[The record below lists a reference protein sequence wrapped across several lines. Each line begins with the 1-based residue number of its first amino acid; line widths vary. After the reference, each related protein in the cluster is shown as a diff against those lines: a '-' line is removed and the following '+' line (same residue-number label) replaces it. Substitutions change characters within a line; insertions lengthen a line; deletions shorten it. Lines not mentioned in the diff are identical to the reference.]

1 MSEEL
6 KRELGEEVEA
16 QQEVKVEAQQEAKVE
31 EVKVE
36 QPLTGLKL
44 YNAFKKTQP
53 KGMPKQ
59 ELALAWVAYKS
70 SLGLPIIDK
79 KEPKEKKPRMT
90 TATRRGKK
98 NMVDEVSQMIGDF
111 NIGPPPVVEV
121 SA

>member
-6 KRELGEEVEA
+6 KRELGEVEA
-16 QQEVKVEAQQEAKVE
+16 QQEVKVEEVKE
-31 EVKVE
+31 EVKTE
-36 QPLTGLKL
+36 PLTGLKL

-70 SLGLPIIDK
+70 SLGLPIIEK
-79 KEPKEKKPRMT
+79 KVKKPRKVP
-90 TATRRGKK
+90 ANRLGKK
-98 NMVDEVSQMIGDF
+98 EDIDDVSQMIGDL
-111 NIGPPPVVEV
+111 NIV

>member
-6 KRELGEEVEA
+6 KQELGEELA
-16 QQEVKVEAQQEAKVE
+16 QQETKVE

-36 QPLTGLKL
+36 APLTGLKL

-70 SLGLPIIDK
+70 SLGLPIVEK
-79 KEPKEKKPRMT
+79 KEKKPRKIP
-90 TATRRGKK
+90 ANRLGKK
-98 NMVDEVSQMIGDF
+98 DEVDDVSQMIGDF
-111 NIGPPPVVEV
+111 NIGAPQVVDV

>member
-6 KRELGEEVEA
+6 KRELGEVEEV
-16 QQEVKVEAQQEAKVE
+16 KVE

-36 QPLTGLKL
+36 EVKTEPLTGLKL
-44 YNAFKKTQP
+44 YNAFKKTQT

-70 SLGLPIIDK
+70 SLGLPIIEK
-79 KEPKEKKPRMT
+79 KVKKPRKIP
-90 TATRRGKK
+90 ANRLGKK
-98 NMVDEVSQMIGDF
+98 DDIDDASQMIGDL
-111 NIGPPPVVEV
+111 NIG

>member
-6 KRELGEEVEA
+6 KQELGEEL
-16 QQEVKVEAQQEAKVE
+16 AQQEAKVE
-31 EVKVE
+31 EVKAE
-36 QPLTGLKL
+36 PPLTGLKL

-70 SLGLPIIDK
+70 SLGLPIVEK
-79 KEPKEKKPRMT
+79 KEKKPRKIP
-90 TATRRGKK
+90 ANRLGKK
-98 NMVDEVSQMIGDF
+98 DEVDDVSQMIGDF
-111 NIGPPPVVEV
+111 NIGAPQVVDV

>member
-6 KRELGEEVEA
+6 KRELGEVEA

-59 ELALAWVAYKS
+59 ELALAWVANKS

-79 KEPKEKKPRMT
+79 KEPKEKKHRMT

-98 NMVDEVSQMIGDF
+98 NMVDELTQMIGDV
-111 NIGPPPVVEV
+111 NIGKPQVVDV
-121 SA
+121 GA

>member
-1 MSEEL
+1 MSTEL
-6 KRELGEEVEA
+6 KRELGE
-16 QQEVKVEAQQEAKVE
+16 VEAQQEAKVE
-31 EVKVE
+31 EVKIEEVKVE
-36 QPLTGLKL
+36 EPLTGLKL

-79 KEPKEKKPRMT
+79 KVKKTRMT
-90 TATRRGKK
+90 TTIRRGKK
-98 NMVDEVSQMIGDF
+98 DIMDEVSQIIGDL
-111 NIGPPPVVEV
+111 NIGKPQVVNV

>member
-1 MSEEL
+1 MSTEL

-16 QQEVKVEAQQEAKVE
+16 AQQEAKVE
-31 EVKVE
+31 EVKEEVKTE
-36 QPLTGLKL
+36 PLTGLKL

-70 SLGLPIIDK
+70 TLGLPIVEK
-79 KEPKEKKPRMT
+79 KVKKPRKVP
-90 TATRRGKK
+90 ANRLGKK
-98 NMVDEVSQMIGDF
+98 DDVDDVSQMIGDL
-111 NIGPPPVVEV
+111 NIV

>member
-1 MSEEL
+1 MTEEL
-6 KRELGEEVEA
+6 QREMGEVE
-16 QQEVKVEAQQEAKVE
+16 EQQEAKVVE
-31 EVKVE
+31 EVKEEVKAE
-36 QPLTGLKL
+36 PLTGLKL

-53 KGMPKQ
+53 KGMPKA
-59 ELALAWVAYKS
+59 ELALAWIAYKV

-90 TATRRGKK
+90 AATRRGKK

>member
-6 KRELGEEVEA
+6 KRELGEVEA
-16 QQEVKVEAQQEAKVE
+16 QQDAKVE

-36 QPLTGLKL
+36 EVKTEPLTGLKL

-59 ELALAWVAYKS
+59 ELALAWVAYRS
-70 SLGLPIIDK
+70 ELGLPIVEK
-79 KEPKEKKPRMT
+79 KVKKPRKVP
-90 TATRRGKK
+90 ANRLGKK
-98 NMVDEVSQMIGDF
+98 DDVDDASQMIGDL
-111 NIGPPPVVEV
+111 NIG

>member
-6 KRELGEEVEA
+6 KRELGE
-16 QQEVKVEAQQEAKVE
+16 VEAQQEAKVE
-31 EVKVE
+31 EVKE
-36 QPLTGLKL
+36 EAKTEPLTGLKL

-70 SLGLPIIDK
+70 SLGLPIIEK
-79 KEPKEKKPRMT
+79 KVKKPRKVP
-90 TATRRGKK
+90 ANRLGKK
-98 NMVDEVSQMIGDF
+98 EDIDDVSQMIGDL
-111 NIGPPPVVEV
+111 NIV

>member
-1 MSEEL
+1 MSTEL
-6 KRELGEEVEA
+6 KMELGA
-16 QQEVKVEAQQEAKVE
+16 QQEVEAQQEAKVE
-31 EVKVE
+31 EVKEEVKAE
-36 QPLTGLKL
+36 PLTGLKL

-70 SLGLPIIDK
+70 ALGLPIIEK

-111 NIGPPPVVEV
+111 NIGPPPVLEV

>member
-6 KRELGEEVEA
+6 KKELGEEIEA
-16 QQEVKVEAQQEAKVE
+16 AQQEAKVE
-31 EVKVE
+31 EVKAE
-36 QPLTGLKL
+36 PPLTGLKL

-70 SLGLPIIDK
+70 SLGLPIVEK
-79 KEPKEKKPRMT
+79 KEKKPRKIP
-90 TATRRGKK
+90 ANRLGKK
-98 NMVDEVSQMIGDF
+98 DEEVDDVSQMIGDF
-111 NIGPPPVVEV
+111 NIGKPQVVDV

>member
-1 MSEEL
+1 MLL
-6 KRELGEEVEA
+6 K
-16 QQEVKVEAQQEAKVE
+16 VKTE
-31 EVKVE
+31 
-36 QPLTGLKL
+36 PLTGLKL

-79 KEPKEKKPRMT
+79 KEKKPRMT

-98 NMVDEVSQMIGDF
+98 NMVDELTQMIGDV
-111 NIGPPPVVEV
+111 NIV